1 MYENSVGPVAPLE
14 LDCEALCI
22 VQEAETLAE
31 MTLVCCDIDVGDVDA
46 EPVSTDPLVENVD
59 KGDLRGMGFCVAQV
73 KKAAQA
79 VVEEARRLQFEVE
92 RYANFLLTGAA
103 GDNSDSVSAPEESTP
118 IGIRAEIV
126 LEAMAIVSE
135 AKRLQ
140 ELVLRLIAH
149 VDMSAE
155 EEKNNNE

>member
-14 LDCEALCI
+14 LDCEALSI

-31 MTLVCCDIDVGDVDA
+31 LTLVCCDIDAADVDA
-46 EPVSTDPLVENVD
+46 EPVPADPLDEDIDNGDRRSTD
-59 KGDLRGMGFCVAQV
+59 FCVAQV

-79 VVEEARRLQFEVE
+79 VAEEARRLQFEVE
-92 RYANFLLTGAA
+92 RYANQLLTGAA
-103 GDNSDSVSAPEESTP
+103 GDNNDASSAAEQSTP

-140 ELVLRLIAH
+140 ELALRMIAC
-149 VDMSAE
+149 VDKRAE
-155 EEKNNNE
+155 EEKSNND